1 MSSRQQRREANA
13 AGRLYTVKTGVNQFF
28 TNQDLLGQV
37 QQAVQLVTP
46 ILVESSLLA
55 NLHILRCLED
65 REVVPEL
72 HQMFFNRCFY
82 AVTSATGS
90 SRQFKEASDA
100 SLAKSYNTL
109 YRQNLPDGH
118 QKPERPGFLKDVST
132 ALLLSRL
139 NLVNAC
145 HRLQDC
151 AINPCT
157 T

>member
-55 NLHILRCLED
+55 NLHILRCFED

-72 HQMFFNRCFY
+72 NQMFFNRCFY
-82 AVTSATGS
+82 AVTFATGS
-90 SRQFKEASDA
+90 SR
-100 SLAKSYNTL
+100 
-109 YRQNLPDGH
+109 
-118 QKPERPGFLKDVST
+118 
-132 ALLLSRL
+132 
-139 NLVNAC
+139 
-145 HRLQDC
+145 
-151 AINPCT
+151 PCL
-157 T
+157 